1 MSLKMNEYPTTESVL
16 YLVDKMKPLKVFKQR
31 YEMIWTTL

>member
-16 YLVDKMKPLKVFKQR
+16 YLVDKMKPFKAFKQR
-31 YEMIWTTL
+31 YDKI